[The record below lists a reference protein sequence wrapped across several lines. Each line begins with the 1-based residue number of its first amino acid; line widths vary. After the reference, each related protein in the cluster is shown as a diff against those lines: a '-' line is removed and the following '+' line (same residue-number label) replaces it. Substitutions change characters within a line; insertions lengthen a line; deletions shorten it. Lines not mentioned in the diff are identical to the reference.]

1 MADTARIETRGRKPQ
16 DPEHGP
22 MTPGERSARR
32 RALLTQQAQA
42 AIDRPSEAHT
52 LPTVALVRALSAQLA
67 QIDTDPMASRHPAA
81 ALVAALVRKY
91 RLPVAESEIEWDFS
105 INETRLAQIA
115 T

>member
-81 ALVAALVRKY
+81 ALVVELVTRY
-91 RLPVAESEIEWDFS
+91 RLPVDIA
-105 INETRLAQIA
+105 LPVQIDTSMDAGA
-115 T
+115 TV

>member
-52 LPTVALVRALSAQLA
+52 LPTVALMRALQGQLA

-81 ALVAALVRKY
+81 ALVVELVARY
-91 RLPVAESEIEWDFS
+91 RLPLDVA
-105 INETRLAQIA
+105 LPAQINTSMDAGA
-115 T
+115 TV